1 MAVKKYPKLVQ
12 CDRRG
17 QIVIP
22 KDIRR
27 ELKID
32 EGTGF
37 WMYTITEEG
46 ILLKKVDSPSL
57 GKHGEI
63 VKKLEEKAGKLKMK
77 KANVKK
83 SVQKYK
89 KTKEGGLEVV

>member
-12 CDRRG
+12 CDARG

-37 WMYTITEEG
+37 WMFTITEEG
-46 ILLKKVDSPSL
+46 ILLKKVNAPSL
-57 GKHGEI
+57 REDDET
-63 VKKLEEKAGKLKMK
+63 VKKIEEKADKLKIK
-77 KANVKK
+77 RKNIKK
-83 SVQKYK
+83 SVQKYR
-89 KTKEGGLEVV
+89 KTKEGGLEVI

>member
-12 CDRRG
+12 CDKRG

-22 KDIRR
+22 KDVRR

-37 WMYTITEEG
+37 WMYTVTEEG
-46 ILLKKVDSPSL
+46 ILLKKIDSPSME
-57 GKHGEI
+57 KHSEI
-63 VKKLEEKAGKLKMK
+63 IKNIEEKSDKL
-77 KANVKK
+77 NVKK
-83 SVQKYK
+83 SNIKKSVKKYK
-89 KTKEGGLEVV
+89 KTKEGGMDVI

>member
-12 CDRRG
+12 CDKRG

-37 WMYTITEEG
+37 WMYTITDEG
-46 ILLKKVDSPSL
+46 ILLKKVEAPSL
-57 GKHGEI
+57 GKHAEM
-63 VKKLEEKAGKLKMK
+63 VKKLEEKADKLKIRK
-77 KANVKK
+77 KSIKK
-83 SVQKYK
+83 SVKKYK
-89 KTKEGGLEVV
+89 KTEEGGLEVV